1 MPLLDIS
8 PLEKSVAALER
19 AADALAET
27 PQSHPHYE
35 HLRAAVVLNFQ
46 IVLEMSL
53 LFMRRH
59 SAALSASRKPPL
71 DVRDVF
77 RMAEEEDLIENAERW
92 MAHRKLRNIVSHA
105 YNEEKADKVA
115 EDAAGLLADAKE
127 FVARLRA
134 KVEEAE

>member
-8 PLEKSVAALER
+8 PLEKSVAALGR

-46 IVLEMSL
+46 IVLEMSR
-53 LFMRRH
+53 LFMRRC
-59 SAALSASRKPPL
+59 ALARDRKMEAP
-71 DVRDVF
+71 RDARDMLRV
-77 RMAEEEDLIENAERW
+77 AEEEGLIDDPKRW

-127 FVARLRA
+127 FVVRLRA
-134 KVEEAE
+134 KTGEAE